1 MVELAIVAPVLII
14 MAIVVLNLMVF
25 VGASARF
32 DRVAPDV
39 VIALG
44 VAPASDERGDPI
56 MDMSAAIE
64 QSLNES
70 MGRYGAVVEVELEGK
85 AGGEG
90 RGARGTL
97 DIAAGLKAYRCSMVY
112 TPRPRLFGIAGFE
125 LGAPLELRH
134 DRVVVIDPWKPSVV
148 V

>member
-44 VAPASDERGDPI
+44 VAPASDEQGDPI

-85 AGGEG
+85 AGGRRE
-90 RGARGTL
+90 RGAG
-97 DIAAGLKAYRCSMVY
+97 DS
-112 TPRPRLFGIAGFE
+112 
-125 LGAPLELRH
+125 
-134 DRVVVIDPWKPSVV
+134 
-148 V
+148 